1 MLQTLPEF
9 RSKGKI
15 KHGQAETLTL
25 FIIGTLVGK
34 KSLRRIQRWCIRQI
48 ENLRKYMPLTNGIPS
63 VPTFSRILAG
73 TDEEMLTLT
82 FTTWVEEIFNCK
94 GRHIAIDGKG
104 LRGAAYKIRDE
115 RTPYILNAIDV
126 ENKLVTGQ
134 MGIPEKAN
142 EMTAIPEF
150 IEILETEGNVVT
162 IDAIGTTGRIMNT
175 IRQMGGHF
183 MLQVKKNNPVLY
195 EEIIDLFHGLKE
207 EKKADPERKGKC
219 SAAAEGRI

>member
-1 MLQTLPEF
+1 
-9 RSKGKI
+9 
-15 KHGQAETLTL
+15 
-25 FIIGTLVGK
+25 
-34 KSLRRIQRWCIRQI
+34 
-48 ENLRKYMPLTNGIPS
+48 MPLTNGIPS

-82 FTTWVEEIFNCK
+82 FTIWVEEIFNCK
-94 GRHIAIDGKG
+94 GRHIATDGKG

-115 RTPYILNAIDV
+115 RTSYILDAIDV
-126 ENKLVTGQ
+126 EDKLVTGQ

-150 IEILETEGNVVT
+150 LEILETEGNVVT

-195 EEIIDLFHGLKE
+195 EEAIDLFRGLKE
-207 EKKADPERKGKC
+207 EKKADPEQFAKRYEKIC
-219 SAAAEGRI
+219 SNWTGSEKNW